1 MSNFLDLDFSSDFTS
16 DLQTDS
22 DRLSSHRS
30 DPFGGPRRSAKRSPH
45 DDKFRVLLT
54 GKNQR
59 ISVNI
64 ADHLEKEKNYKTT
77 LSPSE
82 GEALLRE
89 VDYLLPHVIII
100 CLGNENSSTS
110 RDYDV
115 LLEYT
120 DPCWLCTIV
129 VADKEDYKVFKDNS
143 RLDNL
148 FFLPRPV
155 SMESLYSKLEEI
167 ELRAEKELLSIEETE
182 PESDFDEP
190 DDTLTQPNRK
200 RILIVDDDPEQLMQ
214 IKLHLSAFY
223 EVRAV
228 RSGPAALSY
237 LKEHPV
243 DLILLDYMM
252 PDMDGPSVLKSI
264 RESGD
269 YPWIPVIFLTG
280 MTEKKQVI
288 KTLVDFKPE
297 GYIVKPAKKSDL
309 VAKIIDV
316 LG

>member
-1 MSNFLDLDFSSDFTS
+1 MSNFFDLGSDFGSDFSSE
-16 DLQTDS
+16 LQTDFNRIES
-22 DRLSSHRS
+22 RKPQKSK
-30 DPFGGPRRSAKRSPH
+30 KRIPNE
-45 DDKFRVLLT
+45 DKFRVLLT

-64 ADHLEKEKNYKTT
+64 ADHLEKEKNYKTS

-89 VDYLLPHVIII
+89 VEYLVPHVIII

-120 DPCWLCTIV
+120 DPSWLCTIV
-129 VADKEDYKVFKDNS
+129 VADKEDYKIFKEHS

-148 FFLPRPV
+148 FFIPRPV
-155 SMESLYSKLEEI
+155 SMETLFNKLYEI
-167 ELRAEKELLSIEETE
+167 EQRAEKEQIYAEESTPDE
-182 PESDFDEP
+182 VPEEP

-228 RSGPAALSY
+228 RSGPAALNY
-237 LKEHPV
+237 LKDHVV
-243 DLILLDYMM
+243 DLMLLDYMM
-252 PDMDGPSVLKSI
+252 PEMDGPTVLATI
-264 RESGD
+264 RESGE

-297 GYIVKPAKKSDL
+297 GYIVKPAKKSEL
-309 VAKIIDV
+309 VAKIIEV